1 VGLARRSPGRRI
13 SISNTRFLVDLPW
26 DKPAG
31 AMDSTAQVDGLL
43 ASAEP
48 SIRYK
53 VRVGVLGESESSR
66 SVRSLRRE
74 IRASPR
80 VAALLAGRAA
90 DGRLLRGRSVY
101 QKWQGAHW
109 VMAALAD
116 LGYPPGDQDLVA
128 MRDQLLD
135 AWLAPEFY
143 DEFECAS
150 KAKVYSRPG
159 VPVMRGR
166 HRRCASQQ
174 GNALY
179 AIVTLGL
186 ADERTEALVERLLH
200 WQWPDGGWNC
210 DKDPGADSSSFME
223 TLTPL
228 RGLAVFARQSGDST
242 VKAAVRHA
250 AGVFLDRQL
259 FKRRSTGTII
269 RDEFVRLHYPLYWHY
284 DILGGLKVMS
294 EAGFVRDPGCTAA
307 LELLASK
314 QLPDGGFPAEA
325 RHYKT
330 SRRVE
335 LGADAV
341 DWGGTSKR
349 VANPW
354 VTADA
359 LSVLA
364 AAMQFA

>member
-1 VGLARRSPGRRI
+1 
-13 SISNTRFLVDLPW
+13 
-26 DKPAG
+26 
-31 AMDSTAQVDGLL
+31 MDTTAQLDRLL
-43 ASAEP
+43 ASDEP

-53 VRVGVLGESESSR
+53 VRVGMLGESESSR
-66 SVRSLRRE
+66 RIRSLRRA

-80 VAALLAGRAA
+80 VAALLAGRAS
-90 DGRLLRGRSVY
+90 DGRLLRGRHVY

-116 LGYPPGDQDLVA
+116 LGYPAGDRDLA
-128 MRDQLLD
+128 PMRDQLLD
-135 AWLAPEFY
+135 AWLAPQFY
-143 DEFECAS
+143 DEFECPSRA
-150 KAKVYSRPG
+150 KAYSRDG

-166 HRRCASQQ
+166 YRRCASQQ

-228 RGLAVFARQSGDST
+228 RGLAAFARESGDST
-242 VKAAVRHA
+242 VGVAVGRAAS
-250 AGVFLDRQL
+250 VFLERQL
-259 FKRRSTGTII
+259 FKRRSTGAVI

-284 DILGGLKVMS
+284 DILGGLKVMA
-294 EAGFVRDPGCTAA
+294 EAGFIRDPRCSAA
-307 LELLASK
+307 LERLAGK

-325 RHYKT
+325 RHYRT
-330 SRRVE
+330 SRKVA
-335 LGADAV
+335 LGVDAV

-349 VANPW
+349 VSNPW

-364 AAMQFA
+364 AAA